1 MWSTNL
7 TKIARD
13 MMKMPSPVMFK
24 SRSVGASNRESL
36 ILLTEVKRLITLLL
50 HYVNLEIQD
59 NSYQKNQEY

>member
-1 MWSTNL
+1 
-7 TKIARD
+7 
-13 MMKMPSPVMFK
+13 MKMPSPVMFK